1 MIILSTRRIN
11 QYLEWN
17 IKILTL
23 HVHIC
28 VISNENRSIEWRKI
42 FFKSD
47 ATTERC
53 IRSVPKVD
61 RLKSDQAGKAGH
73 GRRRRKGR
81 RTRILKITFP
91 AISVTQIAPTRRLLA
106 RNPSA
111 RLFYI
116 FSDIL
121 SFPRFKR
128 NLSLFLRWEI
138 TGKRSSWIPI
148 LKKKKKRR
156 YIYEWNFCSVVVRIF
171 KNYLASND
179 CKSYDNYKILYQT
192 ILKFPKKFFPCESFH
207 NEFIFGHFERT
218 KSLSIFELLTFVS
231 FKSLS
236 LIIDIRVIWTRIERI
251 DSNPI
256 SLKSPF

>member
-1 MIILSTRRIN
+1 M
-11 QYLEWN
+11 
-17 IKILTL
+17 KIDL
-23 HVHIC
+23 
-28 VISNENRSIEWRKI
+28 SNEEKRI

-91 AISVTQIAPTRRLLA
+91 AISVTQIEPTRRLLA

-148 LKKKKKRR
+148 LKKKKK
-156 YIYEWNFCSVVVRIF
+156 EDTFTNEIF
-171 KNYLASND
+171 V
-179 CKSYDNYKILYQT
+179 
-192 ILKFPKKFFPCESFH
+192 
-207 NEFIFGHFERT
+207 
-218 KSLSIFELLTFVS
+218 LL
-231 FKSLS
+231 L
-236 LIIDIRVIWTRIERI
+236 
-251 DSNPI
+251 
-256 SLKSPF
+256 

>member
-53 IRSVPKVD
+53 IRSIPKVD

-91 AISVTQIAPTRRLLA
+91 AISVTQIEPTRRLLA

-156 YIYEWNFCSVVVRIF
+156 YIYEWNFRSVVVRIF
-171 KNYLASND
+171 KNYLASRITIGTIITKFSVKQSLNFRKNCSPVNRFTMNLFLD
-179 CKSYDNYKILYQT
+179 ILRELKVYQFSNYLPSY
-192 ILKFPKKFFPCESFH
+192 
-207 NEFIFGHFERT
+207 
-218 KSLSIFELLTFVS
+218 LLN
-231 FKSLS
+231 L
-236 LIIDIRVIWTRIERI
+236 
-251 DSNPI
+251 
-256 SLKSPF
+256 

>member
-1 MIILSTRRIN
+1 M
-11 QYLEWN
+11 
-17 IKILTL
+17 KIDL
-23 HVHIC
+23 
-28 VISNENRSIEWRKI
+28 SNEEKRI

-53 IRSVPKVD
+53 IRSIPKVD

-91 AISVTQIAPTRRLLA
+91 AISVTQIEPTRRLLA

-156 YIYEWNFCSVVVRIF
+156 YIYEWNFRSVVVRIF
-171 KNYLASND
+171 KNYLASRITIGTIITKFSVKQSLNFRKNCSPVNRFTMNLFLD
-179 CKSYDNYKILYQT
+179 ILRELKVYQFSNYLPSY
-192 ILKFPKKFFPCESFH
+192 
-207 NEFIFGHFERT
+207 
-218 KSLSIFELLTFVS
+218 LLN
-231 FKSLS
+231 L
-236 LIIDIRVIWTRIERI
+236 
-251 DSNPI
+251 
-256 SLKSPF
+256 

>member
-1 MIILSTRRIN
+1 M
-11 QYLEWN
+11 
-17 IKILTL
+17 KIDL
-23 HVHIC
+23 
-28 VISNENRSIEWRKI
+28 SNEEKRI

-91 AISVTQIAPTRRLLA
+91 AISVTQIEPTRRLLA

-156 YIYEWNFCSVVVRIF
+156 YIYEWNFRSVVVRIF
-171 KNYLASND
+171 KNYLASRITIGTIITKFSVKQSLNFRKNCSPMNRFTMNLFLD
-179 CKSYDNYKILYQT
+179 ILRELKVYQFSNYLPSY
-192 ILKFPKKFFPCESFH
+192 
-207 NEFIFGHFERT
+207 
-218 KSLSIFELLTFVS
+218 LLN
-231 FKSLS
+231 L
-236 LIIDIRVIWTRIERI
+236 
-251 DSNPI
+251 
-256 SLKSPF
+256 

>member
-1 MIILSTRRIN
+1 M
-11 QYLEWN
+11 
-17 IKILTL
+17 KIDL
-23 HVHIC
+23 
-28 VISNENRSIEWRKI
+28 SNEEKRI

-91 AISVTQIAPTRRLLA
+91 AISVTQIEPTRRLLA

-156 YIYEWNFCSVVVRIF
+156 YIYEWNFRSVVVRIF
-171 KNYLASND
+171 KNYLASRITIGTIITKFSVKQSLNFRKNCSPVNRFTMNLFLD
-179 CKSYDNYKILYQT
+179 ILRELKVYQFSNYLPSY
-192 ILKFPKKFFPCESFH
+192 
-207 NEFIFGHFERT
+207 
-218 KSLSIFELLTFVS
+218 LLN
-231 FKSLS
+231 L
-236 LIIDIRVIWTRIERI
+236 
-251 DSNPI
+251 
-256 SLKSPF
+256 

>member
-1 MIILSTRRIN
+1 M
-11 QYLEWN
+11 
-17 IKILTL
+17 KIDL
-23 HVHIC
+23 
-28 VISNENRSIEWRKI
+28 SNEEKRI

-91 AISVTQIAPTRRLLA
+91 AISVTQIEPTRRLLA

-156 YIYEWNFCSVVVRIF
+156 YIYEWNFRSVVVRIF
-171 KNYLASND
+171 KNYLASRITTGTIITKFSVKQSLNFRKNCSPVNRFTMNLFLD
-179 CKSYDNYKILYQT
+179 ILRELKVYQFSNYLPSY
-192 ILKFPKKFFPCESFH
+192 
-207 NEFIFGHFERT
+207 
-218 KSLSIFELLTFVS
+218 LLN
-231 FKSLS
+231 L
-236 LIIDIRVIWTRIERI
+236 
-251 DSNPI
+251 
-256 SLKSPF
+256 